1 MSPRPLALLALAAL
15 LAACAS
21 EPDSPPPE
29 QKAHRQEAQAPSNA
43 PLPSYM
49 RELRGTLLGAPANS
63 EVELALLLVDESD
76 HPQDLIAVTRLNGTG
91 QPLPFQLRFAP
102 RGTMPG
108 AQLELRGRVSQ
119 SGRLIMRLPARRI
132 SGMESQT
139 LGTLRLVPAP

>member
-1 MSPRPLALLALAAL
+1 MSPRPLALLAMAAL

-21 EPDSPPPE
+21 EPDSPPQQEAP
-29 QKAHRQEAQAPSNA
+29 RREAQAPANT

-49 RELRGTLLGAPANS
+49 RELRGNLLGAPADS

-76 HPQDLIAVTRLNGTG
+76 HPQDLIAVTRLHGTG
-91 QPLPFQLRFAP
+91 QALPFQLRFAP
-102 RGTMPG
+102 RGTVPG
-108 AQLELRGRVSQ
+108 AHLELRGRVSL